1 MRYPLPEESWGI
13 KTTGVVT
20 TNRTVNR
27 GDGGRPTVLIVED
40 EQHLA
45 DLYTD
50 YLATAD
56 YDVLTAYGGEEAL
69 ELIEREPDIVL
80 LDRRM
85 PVVSGNEVLAE
96 IEESAVQCRIAMV
109 TAVNPDFEI
118 IDMGVD
124 DYIVKPVTREEL
136 VEVVERLEK
145 IADYNDQMRALTTK
159 KLKRNVLQLEKI
171 ESELRESDQ
180 YHRLQAEIEEIEA
193 SVDSLADELD
203 VEEEDLRL

>member
-1 MRYPLPEESWGI
+1 MCGIRYHTKARGI
-13 KTTGVVT
+13 KTVPALTS
-20 TNRTVNR
+20 NRTVNR
-27 GDGGRPTVLIVED
+27 GAGGPSTVLIVED

-50 YLATAD
+50 YLVPE

-69 ELIEREPDIVL
+69 ELLDREPDIVL

-96 IEESAVQCRIAMV
+96 IEDSDVDCRIAMV

-118 IDMGVD
+118 IEMGVD

-136 VEVVERLEK
+136 VDVVERLEK
-145 IADYNDQMRALTTK
+145 IAEYNDRLRELTTK
-159 KLKRNVLQLEKI
+159 KLKRNVLRLEKTQ
-171 ESELRESDQ
+171 SEIRESDQ
-180 YHRLQAEIEEIEA
+180 FNRLQTEIEEIEA

>member
-1 MRYPLPEESWGI
+1 M
-13 KTTGVVT
+13 
-20 TNRTVNR
+20 NR
-27 GDGGRPTVLIVED
+27 GAGGTQTVLIVED

-50 YLATAD
+50 YLATAE
-56 YDVLTAYGGEEAL
+56 YDVVTAYGGEEAI
-69 ELIEREPDIVL
+69 ELLDREPDIVL

-96 IEESAVQCRIAMV
+96 IEESNVDCQIAMV

-118 IDMGVD
+118 IEMGVD
-124 DYIVKPVTREEL
+124 DYIVKPVTRDEL

-145 IADYNDQMRALTTK
+145 IAEYNDQLRRLTTK
-159 KLKRNVLQLEKI
+159 KLKRNVLQLEKT

-180 YHRLQAEIEEIEA
+180 YTQLQSDIDEIET
-193 SVDSLADELD
+193 SVDALADELD